1 MTYLKIKIMKK
12 NISFLTAIG
21 LLAIT
26 MNATAQKDSSG
37 IYQTADDFRNHKLSY
52 AINYKTEKHK
62 INDYLLFDAGKVKV
76 NHQGTNYTLDKS
88 EIYGFKS
95 TTGEVFRFV
104 SNETYRILNPDE
116 DLLLY
121 LHTTPVSPL
130 VDPTKKV
137 EEHYYFSKDAAGS
150 LVDLTI
156 GNLKKAF
163 RENSKFL
170 ASIDKYFKKDEQLTS
185 YDTKNRSY
193 TLNRLLQLSRQ

>member
-1 MTYLKIKIMKK
+1 MKQK
-12 NISFLTAIG
+12 ISFLAAIG
-21 LLAIT
+21 LLAIS

-62 INDYLLFDAGKVKV
+62 INDYLLFDATQVKVK
-76 NHQGTNYTLDKS
+76 HHGTTYTLDKS
-88 EIYGFKS
+88 TTYGYKS
-95 TTGEVFRFV
+95 TTGEVSRFV
-104 SNETYRILNPDE
+104 GNESYKILNPDE

-137 EEHYYFSKDAAGS
+137 EEHYYFSKDAAS
-150 LVDLTI
+150 SPVDLTI
-156 GNLKKAF
+156 GNLEKAF
-163 RENSKFL
+163 PENSKFL
-170 ASIDKYFKKDEQLTS
+170 ASLDKYFKKDEQLTT
-185 YDTKNRSY
+185 YDTKRKMY

>member
-1 MTYLKIKIMKK
+1 MKK

-37 IYQTADDFRNHKLSY
+37 IYQTADDLGNHKLSY

-62 INDYLLFDAGKVKV
+62 INDYLLFDATKVKV
-76 NHQGTNYTLDKS
+76 KHHGTTYTLDKS
-88 EIYGFKS
+88 ATYGYKS
-95 TTGEVFRFV
+95 TMGEVFRFIN
-104 SNETYRILNPDE
+104 NEAYKIINPDE

-121 LHTTPVSPL
+121 LHTTQDDPL
-130 VDPTKKV
+130 KNPTRKVD
-137 EEHYYFSKDAAGS
+137 EHYYFSKDAVGP

-156 GNLKKAF
+156 DNLKKTF

-170 ASIDKYFKKDEQLTS
+170 ASIDKYFKNDEQLVS
-185 YDTKNRSY
+185 YDAKRKMY
-193 TLNRLLQLSRQ
+193 TLNRLLQLSR

>member
-1 MTYLKIKIMKK
+1 MKK
-12 NISFLTAIG
+12 NISFLTTIG

-62 INDYLLFDAGKVKV
+62 INDYLLFNEAQVKVK
-76 NHQGTNYTLDKS
+76 HHGTTYTLDKS
-88 EIYGFKS
+88 AIYGYKS
-95 TTGEVFRFV
+95 TTGDVFRFV
-104 SNETYRILNPDE
+104 DNTAYQILNPDE

-137 EEHYYFSKDAAGS
+137 KEHYYFSKDADS
-150 LVDLTI
+150 LLVDLTI
-156 GNLKKAF
+156 GNLKKVF
-163 RENSKFL
+163 PENSKFL

-185 YDTKNRSY
+185 YDAKRKTY
-193 TLNRLLQLSRQ
+193 TLNRLLQLNR